1 MTEGAAQELK
11 GKIMLSEI
19 WSLKDTI
26 GKIVA
31 EHLMKKRNK
40 QAMKEIDELLRRV
53 IQEFPNPSYGE
64 IDLDVFEYQNLI
76 ELRGFLSN
84 LEAGIS
90 NFLNEKYAITEMTP
104 LDTLRLNLSSVIDQI
119 NDVLE
124 VAPVEIVTVEFETD
138 NQDEQ
143 TDRETSSPKY
153 TYDGLETDEN
163 WNWYQWEDTYR
174 RSSFSQ
180 DNTTTAAVYY
190 NSRKESEDG
199 AISWDEIPE

>member
-40 QAMKEIDELLRRV
+40 QVMKEIDELLRRV

-143 TDRETSSPKY
+143 ADRETSSPKY